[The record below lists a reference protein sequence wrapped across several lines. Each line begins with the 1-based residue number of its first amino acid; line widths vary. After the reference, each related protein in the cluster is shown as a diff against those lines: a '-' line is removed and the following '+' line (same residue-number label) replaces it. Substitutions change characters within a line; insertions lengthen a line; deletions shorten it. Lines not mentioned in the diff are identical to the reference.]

1 MNEVVAYKE
10 EYHFEQKYHRWFCFD
25 LLYEDIK
32 LNIPDKAYDEEEIVF
47 DQIVEI
53 ERKILM
59 RNISD

>member
-1 MNEVVAYKE
+1 MNEVVAYKK
-10 EYHFEQKYHRWFCFD
+10 EYHFEHQYHRWFCFD
-25 LLYEDIK
+25 LLNEDIK